1 MRICR
6 YRPRVHCVILAALIA
21 LASRSATA
29 VADDQPQVLA
39 TIDGEPITSADLELF
54 AASRGLTDPVR
65 GPLREQLLNQLIDRR
80 LIRRFLERRKVAADP
95 DQVAARLDLTRKVI
109 AASGEDFATVLK
121 RLGYTVETFRD
132 EVALP
137 LAWQAHINATVT
149 DSQIRDYFKAHRA
162 ELDGT
167 RVSARQIVLFID
179 NDHSRQEAERKLQQ
193 IRKDLLA
200 GKVSFDDAARKHSDS
215 PSGQTG
221 GNLGTFP
228 RYGAIADPVARVAFS
243 LRPGGI
249 SEPFQTAR
257 GVHLLEVTD
266 RTPGDFSLEDVRP
279 QVLKQLSRQIWNQQ
293 VDRERQQVDIV
304 ITD

>member
-6 YRPRVHCVILAALIA
+6 YRSRVHCAILAALIA
-21 LASRSATA
+21 LASQSATA

-54 AASRGLTDPVR
+54 ATSRGLTDPVR

-95 DQVAARLDLTRKVI
+95 HQVAARLDLTRKVI
-109 AASGEDFATVLK
+109 AASGEDFAAVLK
-121 RLGYTVETFRD
+121 RLGYTEETFRD

-179 NDHSRQEAERKLQQ
+179 NDDSRQ
-193 IRKDLLA
+193 
-200 GKVSFDDAARKHSDS
+200 DDSRASSRTQA
-215 PSGQTG
+215 P
-221 GNLGTFP
+221 
-228 RYGAIADPVARVAFS
+228 ADPQ
-243 LRPGGI
+243 RPAGRQ
-249 SEPFQTAR
+249 S
-257 GVHLLEVTD
+257 
-266 RTPGDFSLEDVRP
+266 
-279 QVLKQLSRQIWNQQ
+279 QL
-293 VDRERQQVDIV
+293 
-304 ITD
+304 